1 MSVVKALPLC
11 LAIGALIGAPAT
23 AQQLPSCGSFQITL
37 ELDHIE
43 FFDDRDEGPSAG
55 DRRIGRFD
63 TFLMDGTPAGA
74 FLFASTTLPGGEPGD
89 YHEFG
94 HARYTFDHGTIHI
107 STLYTLADPSDTEH
121 TVTTDYTYPVLGG
134 TGAFA
139 GARGTVHTE
148 ATEAGRLH
156 TFDLDCD
163 EQDE

>member
-1 MSVVKALPLC
+1 MG
-11 LAIGALIGAPAT
+11 AIRTLFTSAAAATVIVASAT
-23 AQQLPSCGSFQITL
+23 AQPLPSCGPFQITL

-43 FFDDRDEGPSAG
+43 FFDDRDEGPSTG

-74 FLFASTTLPGGEPGD
+74 FLFASTTLPGGAPGD

-94 HARYTFDHGTIHI
+94 HARYTFDHGTVHI

-139 GARGTVHTE
+139 GARGTVHTQ

-156 TFDLDCD
+156 TFDLTCD
-163 EQDE
+163 G

>member
-1 MSVVKALPLC
+1 MGTIRTLFTSAAAATVIA
-11 LAIGALIGAPAT
+11 ASAT
-23 AQQLPSCGSFQITL
+23 AQPLPSCGPFQITL

-43 FFDDRDEGPSAG
+43 FFDDRDEGPSTG

-94 HARYTFDHGTIHI
+94 HARYTFDHGTVHI

-139 GARGTVHTE
+139 GARGTVHTQ
-148 ATEAGRLH
+148 ATEDGRLH
-156 TFDLDCD
+156 TFDLTCD
-163 EQDE
+163 G